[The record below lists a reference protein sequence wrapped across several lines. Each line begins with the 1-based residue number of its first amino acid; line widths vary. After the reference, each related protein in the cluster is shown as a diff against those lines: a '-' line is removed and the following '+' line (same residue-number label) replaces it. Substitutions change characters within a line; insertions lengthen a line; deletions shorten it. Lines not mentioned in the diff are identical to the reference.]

1 MKKNRAA
8 VLALMIV
15 ALVGVALAPA
25 VRADH
30 IRTSTVLALQ
40 DDVNYLDDSI
50 AALNTRQQQR
60 FQPRIEAIQADLTS
74 MRSRMN
80 DPATWR
86 THVTTQEVD
95 GLRARIATL
104 QTDVDRAF
112 ANASGRATARSG
124 AYGRNIPAG
133 TELDVRLEQ
142 TVSSKTAR
150 VEDRVEAT
158 VVTPVTLNGA
168 TVVPVGT
175 VVTGIVAEAD
185 DADRAQRDGRLRLNF
200 TSMQFPNGT
209 RADIRSTVVRV
220 EETHTG
226 TSTTRRGAL
235 GAILGGVL
243 GGIIQGRSGAVVG
256 AILGAGGAVVAT
268 KGQNVELPEGTH
280 LSLRLDQATVL
291 AMRE

>member
-1 MKKNRAA
+1 MNKNRAA

-40 DDVNYLDDSI
+40 DDLDYLDDSL
-50 AALNTRQQQR
+50 AQLNANQQRR
-60 FQPRIEAIQADLTS
+60 FQPRVDAIRADLTNV
-74 MRSRMN
+74 RSRMN

-86 THVTTQEVD
+86 THVTQQEVD
-95 GLRARIATL
+95 ALRARIATL
-104 QTDVDRAF
+104 QTDVDRVQTRT
-112 ANASGRATARSG
+112 ANRAGS
-124 AYGRNIPAG
+124 YGRNLPAG

-168 TVVPVGT
+168 TLVPVGT

-200 TSMQFPNGT
+200 TGMQFPNGT
-209 RADIRSTVVRV
+209 RAEIRSTVVRV

-243 GGIIQGRSGAVVG
+243 GGIIKGRSGAVVG

>member
-1 MKKNRAA
+1 MNKNRAA

-40 DDVNYLDDSI
+40 DDLDYLDDSL
-50 AALNTRQQQR
+50 AQLNANQQRR
-60 FQPRIEAIQADLTS
+60 FQPRIDAIRADLTNV
-74 MRSRMN
+74 RSRMN

-86 THVTTQEVD
+86 THVTQQEVD
-95 GLRARIATL
+95 ALRARIAIL
-104 QTDVDRAF
+104 QTDVDRTG
-112 ANASGRATARSG
+112 S
-124 AYGRNIPAG
+124 YGRNLPAG

-168 TVVPVGT
+168 TLVPVGT

-200 TSMQFPNGT
+200 TGMQFPNGT
-209 RADIRSTVVRV
+209 RAEIRSTVVRV

-243 GGIIQGRSGAVVG
+243 GGIIQGRSGAIVG